1 MKGDNDPIP
10 VLRSEIEIPGHYG
23 RRAVPMLV
31 SSADECSM
39 NTVNEYEVAA
49 PQAPSSKLLPCYLF
63 PIKSSIQRDTNTTTC

>member
-1 MKGDNDPIP
+1 
-10 VLRSEIEIPGHYG
+10 
-23 RRAVPMLV
+23 MLV